1 MIDDRKTSRRV
12 FNVFNYLFLGVI
24 MVITLYPLY
33 YQFIVSI
40 SNGLD
45 VMRGEV
51 TFLPQN
57 ITLDTY
63 RQFLKGD
70 LFMYMKNSIFYTVLG
85 TFINLVMSSL
95 CAYPLTRKQFSG
107 RKFFTFMV
115 TFTMFFSGG
124 MVPLYLVVKELELL
138 DTVWALVLPVAI
150 STYNMIIIRTSFQA
164 IPESLIESAQ
174 LDGANDVVILCRIV
188 LPLSKAVLAT
198 MLLYYAVSHWND
210 YFNAMLYINSK
221 ELYPLQ
227 IMLRNML
234 IAGLFSEEAGVAGGS
249 TTFSV
254 TDATFTMFF
263 SGGMVPLYLVVKE
276 LELLDTVWALVLPVA
291 ISTYNMIII
300 RTSFQAIPE
309 SLIESAQLDG
319 ANDVVILCRIVLPL
333 SKAVL
338 ATMLLYYAVSHW
350 NDYFNAMLYINS
362 KELYP
367 LQIMLRNMLIAGLFS
382 EEAGVAGGSTT
393 FSVTD
398 ATLRAAAIIVTT
410 LPILVVYPF
419 VQRYFVKGVMIGSV
433 KG

>member
-1 MIDDRKTSRRV
+1 MIEDRKASRRA

-51 TFLPQN
+51 TFLPKN

-63 RQFLKGD
+63 QQFLKGD
-70 LFMYMKNSIFYTVLG
+70 LFMYMKNSVFYTVLG

-124 MVPLYLVVKELELL
+124 MVPLYLVVKELE
-138 DTVWALVLPVAI
+138 
-150 STYNMIIIRTSFQA
+150 M
-164 IPESLIESAQ
+164 
-174 LDGANDVVILCRIV
+174 
-188 LPLSKAVLAT
+188 
-198 MLLYYAVSHWND
+198 
-210 YFNAMLYINSK
+210 
-221 ELYPLQ
+221 
-227 IMLRNML
+227 
-234 IAGLFSEEAGVAGGS
+234 
-249 TTFSV
+249 
-254 TDATFTMFF
+254 
-263 SGGMVPLYLVVKE
+263 
-276 LELLDTVWALVLPVA
+276 LDTVWALVLPVA

>member
-70 LFMYMKNSIFYTVLG
+70 LFMYMKNSVFYTVLG

-254 TDATFTMFF
+254 TDAT
-263 SGGMVPLYLVVKE
+263 
-276 LELLDTVWALVLPVA
+276 
-291 ISTYNMIII
+291 
-300 RTSFQAIPE
+300 
-309 SLIESAQLDG
+309 
-319 ANDVVILCRIVLPL
+319 
-333 SKAVL
+333 
-338 ATMLLYYAVSHW
+338 
-350 NDYFNAMLYINS
+350 
-362 KELYP
+362 
-367 LQIMLRNMLIAGLFS
+367 
-382 EEAGVAGGSTT
+382 
-393 FSVTD
+393 
-398 ATLRAAAIIVTT
+398 LRAAAIIVTT

-433 KG
+433 QG

>member
-70 LFMYMKNSIFYTVLG
+70 LFMYMKNSVFYTVLG

-254 TDATFTMFF
+254 TDAT
-263 SGGMVPLYLVVKE
+263 
-276 LELLDTVWALVLPVA
+276 
-291 ISTYNMIII
+291 
-300 RTSFQAIPE
+300 
-309 SLIESAQLDG
+309 
-319 ANDVVILCRIVLPL
+319 
-333 SKAVL
+333 
-338 ATMLLYYAVSHW
+338 
-350 NDYFNAMLYINS
+350 
-362 KELYP
+362 
-367 LQIMLRNMLIAGLFS
+367 
-382 EEAGVAGGSTT
+382 
-393 FSVTD
+393 
-398 ATLRAAAIIVTT
+398 LRAAAIIVTT

>member
-1 MIDDRKTSRRV
+1 MQSPAALRKRPCGKEGRETMIDDRKTSRRV

-70 LFMYMKNSIFYTVLG
+70 LFMYMKNSVFYTVLG

-254 TDATFTMFF
+254 TDAT
-263 SGGMVPLYLVVKE
+263 
-276 LELLDTVWALVLPVA
+276 
-291 ISTYNMIII
+291 
-300 RTSFQAIPE
+300 
-309 SLIESAQLDG
+309 
-319 ANDVVILCRIVLPL
+319 
-333 SKAVL
+333 
-338 ATMLLYYAVSHW
+338 
-350 NDYFNAMLYINS
+350 
-362 KELYP
+362 
-367 LQIMLRNMLIAGLFS
+367 
-382 EEAGVAGGSTT
+382 
-393 FSVTD
+393 
-398 ATLRAAAIIVTT
+398 LRAAAIIVTT

>member
-164 IPESLIESAQ
+164 IPE
-174 LDGANDVVILCRIV
+174 
-188 LPLSKAVLAT
+188 P
-198 MLLYYAVSHWND
+198 
-210 YFNAMLYINSK
+210 
-221 ELYPLQ
+221 
-227 IMLRNML
+227 
-234 IAGLFSEEAGVAGGS
+234 
-249 TTFSV
+249 
-254 TDATFTMFF
+254 
-263 SGGMVPLYLVVKE
+263 
-276 LELLDTVWALVLPVA
+276 
-291 ISTYNMIII
+291 
-300 RTSFQAIPE
+300 
-309 SLIESAQLDG
+309 LIESAQLDG

>member
-70 LFMYMKNSIFYTVLG
+70 LFMYMKNSVFYTVLG

-254 TDATFTMFF
+254 TDAT
-263 SGGMVPLYLVVKE
+263 
-276 LELLDTVWALVLPVA
+276 
-291 ISTYNMIII
+291 
-300 RTSFQAIPE
+300 
-309 SLIESAQLDG
+309 
-319 ANDVVILCRIVLPL
+319 
-333 SKAVL
+333 
-338 ATMLLYYAVSHW
+338 
-350 NDYFNAMLYINS
+350 
-362 KELYP
+362 
-367 LQIMLRNMLIAGLFS
+367 
-382 EEAGVAGGSTT
+382 
-393 FSVTD
+393 
-398 ATLRAAAIIVTT
+398 LRAAAIIVMT

>member
-12 FNVFNYLFLGVI
+12 FNAFNYIFLGVI
-24 MVITLYPLY
+24 MIITLYPLY

-70 LFMYMKNSIFYTVLG
+70 LFMYMKNSVFYTVFG

-124 MVPLYLVVKELELL
+124 MVPLYLVVKELGMM

-198 MLLYYAVSHWND
+198 MLLYYAVSHWNS
-210 YFNAMLYINSK
+210 YF
-221 ELYPLQ
+221 
-227 IMLRNML
+227 
-234 IAGLFSEEAGVAGGS
+234 
-249 TTFSV
+249 
-254 TDATFTMFF
+254 D
-263 SGGMVPLYLVVKE
+263 
-276 LELLDTVWALVLPVA
+276 
-291 ISTYNMIII
+291 
-300 RTSFQAIPE
+300 
-309 SLIESAQLDG
+309 
-319 ANDVVILCRIVLPL
+319 
-333 SKAVL
+333 
-338 ATMLLYYAVSHW
+338 
-350 NDYFNAMLYINS
+350 AMLYINS